1 MISDKV
7 QLVSLVYPEIWN
19 SDWKFAEK
27 KCHFLFIVIILFIY
41 LCFINSCLAS
51 DRVSNLEWWMVF
63 PVLRMNAK
71 IMSFHWKVIQIT
83 SLLKKREK
91 KVPLD
96 GKVAVGR
103 ELGEQDDVDDALL

>member
-1 MISDKV
+1 
-7 QLVSLVYPEIWN
+7 
-19 SDWKFAEK
+19 
-27 KCHFLFIVIILFIY
+27 
-41 LCFINSCLAS
+41 
-51 DRVSNLEWWMVF
+51 MVF

-71 IMSFHWKVIQIT
+71 IMLFHWKVIQIT

-103 ELGEQDDVDDALL
+103 ELVEQDVDDALLLPTLYEVMIVVNPKHVALVDKVAP

>member
-1 MISDKV
+1 
-7 QLVSLVYPEIWN
+7 
-19 SDWKFAEK
+19 
-27 KCHFLFIVIILFIY
+27 
-41 LCFINSCLAS
+41 
-51 DRVSNLEWWMVF
+51 MVF

-83 SLLKKREK
+83 SLLKKREN

-103 ELGEQDDVDDALL
+103 ALGEQDVDDALL